1 MSDATSLWE
10 GEVHDG
16 PKCYER
22 MWVNEYGTTMLG
34 YSYTWEKWQ
43 SRSHYEVAADP
54 LAAHLATALAARE
67 VELAALRAAL
77 VARDADLAQTWA
89 LVLSHEGRLERIESA
104 LSRIADAHDEH
115 GPLILRRSGG
125 QKRSPG
131 EAMAASGA
139 LGWAQDIAKA
149 ALRGDEPPPSIAEPA
164 LLPPTPDDEV
174 PP

>member
-1 MSDATSLWE
+1 MSDATLWE

-22 MWVNEYGTTMLG
+22 MWVNEYGTMMLG

-67 VELAALRAAL
+67 VELAALRAA
-77 VARDADLAQTWA
+77 ALAYMW
-89 LVLSHEGRLERIESA
+89 ESKTDPA
-104 LSRIADAHDEH
+104 SRW
-115 GPLILRRSGG
+115 PST
-125 QKRSPG
+125 Q
-131 EAMAASGA
+131 
-139 LGWAQDIAKA
+139 
-149 ALRGDEPPPSIAEPA
+149 ALRDRFIA
-164 LLPPTPDDEV
+164 LLQPTPDDEV